1 MVFLLVW
8 NGCSSLILGS
18 TVDMGKDVVVTI
30 VLFAAS
36 IGYFT
41 LINWWMMD
49 IQGLDYW
56 YMFRTG
62 AEISAGGH

>member
-1 MVFLLVW
+1 
-8 NGCSSLILGS
+8 
-18 TVDMGKDVVVTI
+18 MGKDVVVTI

-62 AEISAGGH
+62 AEISAGTVREVVFGKQYLFSRDSY

>member
-1 MVFLLVW
+1 
-8 NGCSSLILGS
+8 
-18 TVDMGKDVVVTI
+18 MGKDVVVTI